1 MKRSLSLVGST
12 LSVLIPTRLVVSRLA
27 RSGCIATV
35 SLGILVA
42 ATVARAEPHRIAL
55 LVGANQGNGY
65 ELRLR
70 YAEEEARRLGET
82 LRLVGGFEAADIV
95 VLEHPDAEEL
105 RRTLATLHARLAASE
120 DETLLFVF
128 YSGHADA
135 EGLHLIG
142 DRFALDELRDTVA
155 AIPASARVLIVD
167 ACRSGSITR
176 VKGGRIGPSF
186 DVRVEAPIGAR
197 GFAILTSSAAGEDAQ
212 ESDEV
217 GSSLFTHYLN
227 SALMGA
233 GDSNSDGTVTIEE
246 AFAYASDRTVAAAT
260 ATRAGP
266 QHPTFRYELG
276 GRGGLVLTRPGR
288 LSRQFGLV
296 QFPESGW
303 YLVQRPDGPV
313 VAELRAVH
321 PGQRLALEAGRYR
334 LTKRLREQY
343 LEGDVDVTAGAVSQL
358 SMSQLQHYPY
368 PHGVRKGA
376 LALDLVPEVRTE
388 KHPLLRRWW
397 FWPAT
402 VAGAAIV
409 AGVIALAV
417 VESQPREPAFRL
429 QQP

>member
-1 MKRSLSLVGST
+1 MLVT
-12 LSVLIPTRLVVSRLA
+12 
-27 RSGCIATV
+27 
-35 SLGILVA
+35 
-42 ATVARAEPHRIAL
+42 ATVADAEPHRIAL

-70 YAEEEARRLGET
+70 YAEEEARRLSET

-95 VLEHPDAEEL
+95 VLEHPDADEL
-105 RRTLATLHARLAASE
+105 RRTMATLRARIAAST

-135 EGLHLIG
+135 EGLHLSG

-167 ACRSGSITR
+167 ACRSGSLTR
-176 VKGGRIGPSF
+176 VKGGRPGPSF
-186 DVRVEAPIGAR
+186 DVRMNAPIGAR

-212 ESDEV
+212 ESDDV

-246 AFAYASDRTVAAAT
+246 AFAYASERTIVAASAT
-260 ATRAGP
+260 MAGP

-276 GRGGLVLTRPGR
+276 GRGGLVLTRPGH

-313 VAELRAVH
+313 VAELRATRA
-321 PGQRLALEAGRYR
+321 GQTLALEAGHYR

-343 LEGDVDVTAGAVSQL
+343 LEGDVDVTAGAVAQL
-358 SMSQLQHYPY
+358 STRQLQRYPY

-376 LALDLVPEVRTE
+376 LALDLAADE
-388 KHPLLRRWW
+388 KPSAGRPLLRRWW
-397 FWPAT
+397 FWTAAFT
-402 VAGAAIV
+402 GAAVVAGA
-409 AGVIALAV
+409 IALGV
-417 VESQPREPAFRL
+417 VESQPRETSFQL
-429 QQP
+429 HQP